1 MYLFFLYSHHHIY
14 ISVFSS
20 LHFFQSFCDE
30 SFTFILESQPFPA
43 LELTIGLYEK
53 FPVSAFLLTLVFPA
67 ILAYYNIGRN
77 PLGIKIQLY
86 SITDW

>member
-1 MYLFFLYSHHHIY
+1 M
-14 ISVFSS
+14 
-20 LHFFQSFCDE
+20 
-30 SFTFILESQPFPA
+30 ESQPFPA
-43 LELTIGLYEK
+43 LEMTIGLYEK
-53 FPVSAFLLTLVFPA
+53 FPVSVFLLTLVFSA